1 MKNTIIAIL
10 FLTVTGAVL
19 LWSACKDNSKKPAV
33 LSQNKTAYSTIQ
45 LPQDAL
51 STCTIPQDTFNTWFL
66 TGKATENG
74 HVTPANS
81 ITFGHQN
88 NCDFYQWSERMFL
101 WVTSP
106 NTGEYGSTG
115 RVLESPVFYT
125 VAPDTS
131 GGMTLIKHLP
141 GTILPVVPAL
151 KKNGPNRLPL
161 FSDRKGHLFEVWF
174 HKAGEKVL
182 VKNSSGKII
191 ELGPVG
197 KDAKGII
204 LLKDKQGVAIEKPQ
218 FVTKLTNPK
227 NVIHAFATSNGNVFF
242 DMNGNQVETELA
254 QATQDALMA
263 QNGSLVYYIT
273 FVNDMYA
280 YFLAAVQAKYMS
292 GYQFPTTLSGRDSI
306 MAYAKQQGYSLPPD
320 SNALAI
326 ELKTSWIIA
335 DSLSDAS
342 GFVTIDA
349 IIPTYNTS
357 SPSEWP
363 VTGQQQVKLALVGMH
378 VVGSVAGHPEM
389 IWATFEHNSNTPN
402 ASYQYIDSNKIVQT
416 VPADKGNWL
425 FNSNTSL
432 PADSFN
438 NPHMTADSVNTL
450 FAEAPYTT
458 ISASNTLR
466 LFPFGAA
473 FNLVPNQQDTSASA
487 SNTEVISINNNIMG
501 MIPGN
506 DIRKN
511 YVFIGA
517 TWTNSGT
524 APNGNVYSSDPSKG
538 SAIGTSLLA
547 NSTMETYL
555 QGTAFSCFT
564 CHNNNN
570 SLAPGALSH
579 IFDSINPVK
588 NILKK
593 MK

>member
-1 MKNTIIAIL
+1 MKNTTISTL
-10 FLTVTGAVL
+10 FLSVTGAVL
-19 LWSACKDNSKKPAV
+19 LWSACNNNKKSAA
-33 LSQNKTAYSTIQ
+33 LSESQITYSALQ
-45 LPQDAL
+45 LPKDPL
-51 STCTIPQDTFNTWFL
+51 PTCTLPQDTFNTWFL
-66 TGKATENG
+66 KGKATENG

-106 NTGEYGSTG
+106 NTGVYGSTG

-125 VAPDTS
+125 VAPDTA

-141 GTILPVVPAL
+141 GTILPVSPAL
-151 KKNGPNRLPL
+151 SKNGPNRLPI
-161 FSDRKGHLFEVWF
+161 FSDRKGHLFEVLL
-174 HKAGEKVL
+174 HKPGEIVL
-182 VKNSSGKII
+182 VKNRAGKII
-191 ELGPVG
+191 ELGPVE
-197 KDAKGII
+197 KDAKGML
-204 LLKDKQGVAIEKPQ
+204 LLKDKKGAAIEKPQ
-218 FVTKLTNPK
+218 FITNLKNPK
-227 NVIHAFATSNGNVFF
+227 NVVHAFATSKGKAFFYSNG
-242 DMNGNQVETELA
+242 DPVETELA

-273 FVNDMYA
+273 FVNDVYA
-280 YFLAAVQAKYMS
+280 YFVAAKQAKYMIP
-292 GYQFPTTLSGRDSI
+292 YQFPTTTPGRDSI
-306 MAYAKQQGYSLPPD
+306 MTFARQQGYSLAPD

-342 GFVTIDA
+342 GYVTMDA

-357 SPSEWP
+357 SPSKWT
-363 VTGQQQVKLALVGMH
+363 VTGQKQVKLALVGMH

-402 ASYQYIDSNKIVQT
+402 PSYQYIDSKKTVQT

-425 FNSNTSL
+425 FNNKPSL
-432 PADSFN
+432 PLDSFN
-438 NPHMTADSVNTL
+438 NPHMTADNL
-450 FAEAPYTT
+450 NNLLAEAPYTT
-458 ISASNTLR
+458 ISSSNSLR
-466 LFPFGAA
+466 LFPFGAD
-473 FNLVPNQQDTSASA
+473 FKLVPNQQDTSASA
-487 SNTEVISINNNIMG
+487 SNTEIISINNTIMG

-517 TWTNSGT
+517 TWTDGGT
-524 APNGNVYSSDPSKG
+524 APNGNVYSSDTTKG

-555 QGTAFSCFT
+555 QGTSFTCFT
-564 CHNNNN
+564 CHSHNN
-570 SLAPGALSH
+570 SLAPGAISH
-579 IFDSINPVK
+579 IFDTINPVN